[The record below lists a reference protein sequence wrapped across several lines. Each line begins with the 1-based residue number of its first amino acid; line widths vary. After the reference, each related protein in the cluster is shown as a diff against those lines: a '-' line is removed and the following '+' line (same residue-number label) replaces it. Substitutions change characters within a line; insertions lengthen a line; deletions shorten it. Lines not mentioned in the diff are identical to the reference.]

1 MVKRVVVDKNYKLSP
16 EAIARLKALKDREPD
31 TSDIPEAAP
40 EQLKILHRQAQERRK
55 KQMFSL
61 RLNTETLQWWQG
73 LGSGYTTLMSRF
85 LDAAK
90 THPEWISQVI

>member
-1 MVKRVVVDKNYKLSP
+1 MVKRVIVDKEYTLPP
-16 EAIARLKALKDREPD
+16 EAVARLKALADREPD

-61 RLNTETLQWWQG
+61 RLSNETLQWWQG
-73 LGSGYTTLMSRF
+73 LGSGYTALMARF

-90 THPEWISQVI
+90 NHPEWVSQVI